1 MRIDDLHENPEDQG
15 PLYVSG
21 RDFEIVPGTQ
31 YKGYAMG
38 DTSID
43 DDDGFVKMGFKV
55 CKLVKTT
62 TFEWNGRKYKQDHY
76 SFVSDLIDP
85 RSGNEPSPY
94 GRFGRFTEK
103 DLDIFGIKDPTSR
116 ESKLG
121 KDISYEDM
129 YRYTVDHITGADRV
143 DETTSP
149 AMAQKIDDIFGTGTA
164 KELLSTRGSA
174 IMFHKDKLGRNW
186 RIVKHEN
193 GTLSLDRDY
202 MMEGDVITF
211 EASNKALIGRIVS
224 INEDSITIEGG
235 IHPFDEEDHAEYD
248 YSDLTPET
256 DLSTMPHRD
265 QILAISREIYYLMHE
280 AIDQVPADADDE
292 ELALHDQENMRDIE
306 HWDAEARKLGYEAAM
321 DLAEY
326 PFVDM
331 NWYHIPT
338 HRLFSIYEKDLKQD
352 QRFRGTVNE
361 TVDNFTIDDIKHLE
375 RLNGLEDV
383 KSQAISLVST
393 PSKRPISP
401 EKQAWLKHEI
411 NGKKDKMA
419 VIKLM
424 YDLMLGGEGMKVIGS
439 NSKYRRRFDEDAA
452 GDRRSFT
459 VSIKFNDGGKATRV
473 FLARNREEALSKAMK
488 WAKNEYD
495 AEQGVEAKVVAESDA
510 ANAITQA
517 FSGMAAGVKTGLV
530 RRAGLLA
537 LQGRQSEADNT
548 IRHLLKDADPSV
560 AAKIKK
566 AMADIKPVKVGDK
579 VADTSAIEKSKAHTD
594 WLDKTFVPWAE
605 KLLGSV
611 KESANETELDEAEY
625 HGREVKLG
633 KPMSGDVK
641 KYKVY
646 VKDPKTGNVKKVNF
660 GDKGMEIKRDN
671 PARRRNFRK
680 RHGCGTA
687 RASDRTK
694 AAYWS
699 CRMWSSKPVSKI
711 LKGK

>member
-21 RDFEIVPGTQ
+21 RDFEIVPDTQ
-31 YKGYAMG
+31 YKGYVMG
-38 DTSID
+38 DNSID

-62 TFEWNGRKYKQDHY
+62 SFEWNGRKYKQDHY

-103 DLDIFGIKDPTSR
+103 DLDLFGIKDPADR
-116 ESKLG
+116 ENNLG
-121 KDISYEDM
+121 KDITYEDM
-129 YRYTVDHITGADRV
+129 YRYTVDLINGENGRI
-143 DETTSP
+143 DETIDT
-149 AMAQKIDDIFGTGTA
+149 ALAQRIDDIFGVGTT
-164 KELLSTRGSA
+164 KEMLSTKGSA

-186 RIVKHEN
+186 RLAKNNN
-193 GTLSLDRDY
+193 GTLSLDRDH
-202 MMEGDVITF
+202 MMEGDVVTF
-211 EASNKALIGRIVS
+211 EGAGKALIGRIVGLT
-224 INEDSITIEGG
+224 EDSITIEGG

-280 AIDQVPADADDE
+280 AIDQVPAGADDE

-326 PFVDM
+326 PFVDVH
-331 NWYHIPT
+331 WYHIPT

-361 TVDNFTIDDIKHLE
+361 TVHNFTIDDIKQLE

-383 KSQAISLVST
+383 KRQAISLVST

-401 EKQAWLKHEI
+401 DKQAWLKHEI
-411 NGKKDKMA
+411 TSKKDKMA

-439 NSKYRRRFDEDAA
+439 NSKYRRRFDEKEL

-459 VSIKFNDGGKATRV
+459 VSVKFDNSKATRV
-473 FLARNREEALSKAMK
+473 FLAKDRDEALEKAK
-488 WAKNEYD
+488 AWAKKEKG
-495 AEQGVEAKVVAESDA
+495 EPK
-510 ANAITQA
+510 
-517 FSGMAAGVKTGLV
+517 
-530 RRAGLLA
+530 
-537 LQGRQSEADNT
+537 
-548 IRHLLKDADPSV
+548 
-560 AAKIKK
+560 
-566 AMADIKPVKVGDK
+566 DIK
-579 VADTSAIEKSKAHTD
+579 II
-594 WLDKTFVPWAE
+594 AE
-605 KLLGSV
+605 GLRVNDLS
-611 KESANETELDEAEY
+611 EAEY